1 MRCWLRLESSESF
14 LTYMSGSWAEKTTP
28 VGGWSHI
35 FLSSWLFHMA
45 ELDFFVVRLL
55 MWWLAYPSENQ
66 ETKS

>member
-14 LTYMSGSWAEKTTP
+14 LTWVEKIIP
-28 VGGWSHI
+28 VRGRSHV

-45 ELDFFVVRLL
+45 ELDFCVVRLL

-66 ETKS
+66 ETES